1 MIGRLFKKSKGGENI
16 MNYNFSDALMLLKD
30 GNRLCRKNWNGKNM
44 YIFIIKNWT
53 YTNEINDNYENL
65 PFIAMKTFDEKIVPW
80 LASQTDILSNDW
92 EIVYLT

>member
-1 MIGRLFKKSKGGENI
+1 

>member
-1 MIGRLFKKSKGGENI
+1 

-53 YTNEINDNYENL
+53 YTNEIDDNYENL